1 MATTKKSSQSKA
13 KDEPLVLVAL
23 LRREA
28 SPAQRKRLRN
38 LTAGAGPLHAL
49 HAEHDSAHLVIGS
62 NLSRVTFLSEDGKPT
77 WSQVAGAAK
86 SPRLEFWDHAQC
98 SVADLSSLELPARR
112 LLASQELTV
121 EVIDRQAVVRFS
133 VPELGT
139 VEQLMRFEPGRADSL
154 ALPLFEVVFGCRDCH
169 AESGFPVERLAKLG
183 LLREVETRI
192 RGEKRPLW
200 RLSVE
205 IEAIRRAAS
214 SDFKAPEDF
223 KPWNPKPRKEPDP
236 VEPEREKPS
245 SSPASEGTAL
255 AVRALFRKLDD
266 LTPQCVEETRLG
278 TTAGVVHQDLLDH
291 VSMAANDLVP
301 LIGTVAMAGGTVTI
315 PWLASLAAV
324 NAGSATAPGSGLFTF
339 LRDPRTPAI
348 GTTPAKGGTGLLD
361 RIAWLQLHTRDASGM
376 MRTQNESSAG
386 TLAATLAR
394 WGVSA
399 GTAAALIA
407 VGGDLDL
414 VSEAQ
419 RIEIVERFELTD
431 LGTIGFPGIAGTIP
445 PAGRP
450 PFAPPEI
457 AGLMTFRL
465 TGVGGTMAFGSLAG
479 IGPIS
484 GLAIGNN
491 GNIAGTLNL
500 PTTTLTAT
508 VARALSLAGWLVLT
522 GGSVGLCLL
531 NPLACPAVVTLAA
544 LLAFLLNNVT
554 ALRAVATGVSVGL
567 DIQWQFDPATQRVE
581 PTVSITSRTGTIT
594 VTNTWVTPN
603 IIANLFESIITG
615 LGNLFN
621 LWLVVAAEGARAGLE
636 AAMRDAGL
644 RFPIGATQLG
654 LRATDGGAVSFA
666 RSVLMF
672 FAHVAPLAD
681 PPGAEL
687 YVTQAAP
694 LQNIRQRLSDANAI
708 MRRDLNPAP
717 TTPLS
722 GNVSVACYGGL
733 AFNQNALNHYL
744 LRRWLNGEFELVV
757 TGAPATLL
765 GNLVPP
771 PFMPRLPGRVHM
783 WCAVPPRVE
792 LSQEG
797 LLSGKRA
804 LHAFFD
810 DIRVCFEIDPAGGGS
825 DGPNRGTLLEFSF
838 NAKMPAT
845 ATFDWPVI
853 LRVLFE
859 RKAAS
864 PSDLLAWDVLEFNHP
879 LMQPWPG
886 MAAWTKL
893 ADQCLAML
901 LSTVDASSIVPE
913 PGAPVWGRPMPGVAE
928 SLIELPTAQALANE
942 RFYVE
947 LLGRQRALYLLPALS
962 TALLQ
967 LVDGSGAP
975 LLAALAGTTPP
986 FTLGTMTRADGA
998 NVRKL
1003 LSAMGASSLLP

>member
-1 MATTKKSSQSKA
+1 MATTKGSSRSKA
-13 KDEPLVLVAL
+13 KGEPIVLVAL
-23 LRREA
+23 LRRQA
-28 SPAQRKRLRN
+28 SPAQRKRLRA

-49 HAEHDSAHLVIGS
+49 HGQHDSAQLIIGS
-62 NLSRVTFLSEDGKPT
+62 RFSRVTFLSEEGKPT
-77 WSQVAGAAK
+77 WTQVAGTSK
-86 SPRLEFWDHAQC
+86 TSRLEFWDHAQR
-98 SVADLSSLELPARR
+98 SVVDLSSLELPSRR
-112 LLASQELTV
+112 LLAAKDLTV
-121 EVIDRQAVVRFS
+121 EVLDKRAVVRFS
-133 VPELGT
+133 LPDLGA
-139 VEQLMRFEPGRADSL
+139 VQQILRFESGRAEDL
-154 ALPLFEVVFGCRDCH
+154 ALPLIEVVFGCRDCH
-169 AESGFPVERLAKLG
+169 AESGFPVDRLAKLG
-183 LLREVETRI
+183 LLCEVETRVL
-192 RGEKRPLW
+192 GEKSPLW

-205 IEAIRRAAS
+205 VEAIRRAVNG
-214 SDFKAPEDF
+214 DFNAPEDF
-223 KPWNPKPRKEPDP
+223 KPWNPKPRRVPDP
-236 VEPEREKPS
+236 VEPERQDPESP
-245 SSPASEGTAL
+245 PASEGTAV

-266 LTPQCVEETRLG
+266 LTPQCVDETRLG
-278 TTAGVVHQDLLDH
+278 TTAGVMHQDLLDH

-315 PWLASLAAV
+315 PWLASLAAI

-339 LRDPRTPAI
+339 LRDPRTAA
-348 GTTPAKGGTGLLD
+348 TATSPAKGGTGLLD
-361 RIAWLQLHTRDASGM
+361 RIAWLQLHTRDAAGM

-386 TLAATLAR
+386 TLTSTLGR

-399 GTAAALIA
+399 GTSAALIA

-431 LGTIGFPGIAGTIP
+431 LGTVGFPGIAGTIP
-445 PAGRP
+445 PAGTP
-450 PFAPPEI
+450 PLSPPEI

-465 TGVGGTMAFGSLAG
+465 TGIGGTMAFGSLAG

-491 GNIAGTLNL
+491 GNISGTLNL

-508 VARALSLAGWLVLT
+508 VTRALSLAGWLVLT

-531 NPLACPAVVTLAA
+531 NPLGCPAVLTLAA

-567 DIQWQFDPATQRVE
+567 DIQWQFDPSTQRVD
-581 PTVSITSRTGTIT
+581 PAVSITSRTGTIT

-603 IIANLFESIITG
+603 IIANLFESVVTG

-636 AAMRDAGL
+636 SAMRDAGL

-654 LRATDGGAVSFA
+654 LRATDGGAVSFT
-666 RSVLMF
+666 RSVLML

-681 PPGAEL
+681 PPGAEPH
-687 YVTQAAP
+687 VTQAAP
-694 LQNIRQRLSDANAI
+694 LENLRQRLSDANAI
-708 MRRDLNPAP
+708 MRRDLNPPP

-722 GNVSVACYGGL
+722 GNVTVACYGGL

-744 LRRWLNGEFELVV
+744 LRRWLNHEFELVV
-757 TGAPATLL
+757 TGAPATML
-765 GNLVPP
+765 GSLVPP
-771 PFMPRLPGRVHM
+771 PFMPRSPGRVHM
-783 WCAVPPRVE
+783 WCAVPPRLE

-797 LLSGKRA
+797 LLSGNRA
-804 LHAFFD
+804 LYAFFD
-810 DIRVCFEIDPAGGGS
+810 DIRVCFEVDPAGGGN

-845 ATFDWPVI
+845 ATFDWPVV

-859 RKAAS
+859 RKAAT

-901 LSTVDASSIVPE
+901 LSPIDASSIVAE
-913 PGAPVWGRPMPGVAE
+913 PSATAWGRPMPGVAE
-928 SLIELPTAQALANE
+928 SLIELPTAQAFANE
-942 RFYVE
+942 RFYAE

-975 LLAALAGTTPP
+975 LLAFLAGKPAP
-986 FTLGTMTRADGA
+986 ISLGTMTRADGA
-998 NVRKL
+998 TVRKL
-1003 LSAMGASSLLP
+1003 LSVMGASSLLP